1 MDVEFDSFDDDSSIA
16 TLRIKASSQYCRNDE
31 VFLESLMTAVKIEMG
46 LPPAA
51 DVHLHVEDKKVH
63 ATLNKR
69 NSSRKEEVP
78 NVDLV
83 DVYTQKVIPLQGA
96 LLNKPFA
103 ILGTLSPL
111 HICAMMMIVMTI
123 QRSGL
128 HLPKSSLDTT
138 HVLALHVGA
147 TSAEALDVIDQQ
159 KLYFPQQTLHHYH
172 VPTTSLALLQQ
183 SLSINDEPTRNYV
196 LIDKKLQVLAASN
209 DLSNLDGGLQATLS
223 SPLSLPPPLLQEVH
237 TTHDDCH
244 LKQYPNVEVVHM
256 PTQRTMH
263 LFDFLTAGTLTVIDT
278 TMYGADFWST
288 TCVRCPAAIAKL
300 LTHYKKTQ
308 SSISA
313 TTIQYVLIN
322 TDNAVMGWDLVQDH
336 EWVPFGS
343 IVHLHVTVAVKE
355 SLKAFMA
362 MKQMPHHV
370 LLDVNHR
377 VLQNGKFFSY
387 DHVDAALVAARPSKV
402 EHAPLS
408 FTLDDDDGDELVA
421 PPAAPQEHAFV
432 LDDDF

>member
-96 LLNKPFA
+96 LMNKPFA
-103 ILGTLSPL
+103 IL
-111 HICAMMMIVMTI
+111 V
-123 QRSGL
+123 
-128 HLPKSSLDTT
+128 
-138 HVLALHVGA
+138 
-147 TSAEALDVIDQQ
+147 
-159 KLYFPQQTLHHYH
+159 
-172 VPTTSLALLQQ
+172 
-183 SLSINDEPTRNYV
+183 
-196 LIDKKLQVLAASN
+196 
-209 DLSNLDGGLQATLS
+209 
-223 SPLSLPPPLLQEVH
+223 VH

-263 LFDFLTAGTLTVIDT
+263 LFDFLTAGTLTVI
-278 TMYGADFWST
+278 DFWST

-322 TDNAVMGWDLVQDH
+322 TDNAVMGWDLVQGH

-370 LLDVNHR
+370 LLDVVH
-377 VLQNGKFFSY
+377 LSI
-387 DHVDAALVAARPSKV
+387 
-402 EHAPLS
+402 APN
-408 FTLDDDDGDELVA
+408 DVVG
-421 PPAAPQEHAFV
+421 
-432 LDDDF
+432 

>member
-96 LLNKPFA
+96 LMNKPFA
-103 ILGTLSPL
+103 IL
-111 HICAMMMIVMTI
+111 
-123 QRSGL
+123 
-128 HLPKSSLDTT
+128 
-138 HVLALHVGA
+138 
-147 TSAEALDVIDQQ
+147 
-159 KLYFPQQTLHHYH
+159 
-172 VPTTSLALLQQ
+172 
-183 SLSINDEPTRNYV
+183 
-196 LIDKKLQVLAASN
+196 
-209 DLSNLDGGLQATLS
+209 
-223 SPLSLPPPLLQEVH
+223 
-237 TTHDDCH
+237 
-244 LKQYPNVEVVHM
+244 
-256 PTQRTMH
+256 
-263 LFDFLTAGTLTVIDT
+263 
-278 TMYGADFWST
+278 DFWST

-300 LTHYKKTQ
+300 LTHYKKSQ

-370 LLDVNHR
+370 LLDVVH
-377 VLQNGKFFSY
+377 LSI
-387 DHVDAALVAARPSKV
+387 
-402 EHAPLS
+402 AP
-408 FTLDDDDGDELVA
+408 DYVVG
-421 PPAAPQEHAFV
+421 
-432 LDDDF
+432 

>member
-16 TLRIKASSQYCRNDE
+16 TLRIKASSQYSHNDE

-96 LLNKPFA
+96 LMNKPFA
-103 ILGTLSPL
+103 ILALWTAPSKSTVVDVQQHALKL
-111 HICAMMMIVMTI
+111 
-123 QRSGL
+123 L
-128 HLPKSSLDTT
+128 ESSLDTT

-172 VPTTSLALLQQ
+172 
-183 SLSINDEPTRNYV
+183 
-196 LIDKKLQVLAASN
+196 KLQVLAASN

-244 LKQYPNVEVVHM
+244 LQQYPNVEVVHM

-263 LFDFLTAGTLTVIDT
+263 LFDFLTAGTLTVI
-278 TMYGADFWST
+278 DFWST

-370 LLDVNHR
+370 LLDVVLNHR

-402 EHAPLS
+402 WHIEI
-408 FTLDDDDGDELVA
+408 
-421 PPAAPQEHAFV
+421 
-432 LDDDF
+432 

>member
-96 LLNKPFA
+96 LMNKPFA
-103 ILGTLSPL
+103 ILALWTAPSKSTVVDVQQHALKL
-111 HICAMMMIVMTI
+111 
-123 QRSGL
+123 L
-128 HLPKSSLDTT
+128 ESSLDTT
-138 HVLALHVGA
+138 HVLALHVGV

-172 VPTTSLALLQQ
+172 VPTYEDILHFHPCPSDVYGRTSLALLQQ

-263 LFDFLTAGTLTVIDT
+263 LFDFLTAGTLTVID
-278 TMYGADFWST
+278 FWST

-370 LLDVNHR
+370 LLDVVH
-377 VLQNGKFFSY
+377 LSI
-387 DHVDAALVAARPSKV
+387 
-402 EHAPLS
+402 AP
-408 FTLDDDDGDELVA
+408 DYVVG
-421 PPAAPQEHAFV
+421 
-432 LDDDF
+432 